1 MSEKRGEM
9 DMSYELTLDDMIQDV
24 VISLTQLSKDA
35 TDYDDKLIIDK
46 IINDLVQDYEQLT
59 GYKMET
65 DNTTEQQYINEN
77 GIEWEED

>member
-1 MSEKRGEM
+1 
-9 DMSYELTLDDMIQDV
+9 MSYELTLDDMIQDV

-65 DNTTEQQYINEN
+65 DNTTEQQYIDEN
-77 GIEWEED
+77 GIEWEDD

>member
-65 DNTTEQQYINEN
+65 DNTTEQQYIDEN
-77 GIEWEED
+77 GIEWEDD